1 MSTVIE
7 CEKRVDYV
15 IKFSVTEAVA
25 IQNGDHDVTLLCF
38 GSEEIRVFADCFP

>member
-25 IQNGDHDVTLLCF
+25 IQNGDYDVTLLCF
-38 GSEEIRVFADCFP
+38 AQKK